1 MVCLSVWVHV
11 ASCTPTSW
19 ASRSWRAPAH
29 PKSWSLCSTSSS
41 ADSMRSPRC
50 KYQLTHPEIT
60 LSFPHKD
67 LLCVSSDLPDSLSRP
82 FLSIC
87 RGMGVFAL
95 RSWGIATIVCLVCLT
110 PFPPTPRTVLR
121 WGWTCALP
129 SGQFISSYFK
139 FYSYVFQA
147 ILFFSTH
154 TDDCKKKKCSLRL
167 FKTSDVPKIIF
178 HLSEARRFCEFACDV
193 PCLSSSLCLL
203 RSYSNV
209 RLKADFILLL
219 GAYSGNYK
227 ESIIHWCCLFQWGL
241 VWFCPTMFMKCR
253 NIWLC
258 LHGFAHI
265 WIKIGV

>member
-1 MVCLSVWVHV
+1 
-11 ASCTPTSW
+11 
-19 ASRSWRAPAH
+19 
-29 PKSWSLCSTSSS
+29 
-41 ADSMRSPRC
+41 
-50 KYQLTHPEIT
+50 
-60 LSFPHKD
+60 
-67 LLCVSSDLPDSLSRP
+67 
-82 FLSIC
+82 
-87 RGMGVFAL
+87 MGVFAL

-154 TDDCKKKKCSLRL
+154 TDDCKKKKCALRL

-241 VWFCPTMFMKCR
+241 VWFCPTMFMKCQ